1 MGDPKHNLENT
12 VESTWFDKFVKGAK
26 EIGRYLSFVAKLAL
40 PIPAAGYI
48 AGCGEDVPP
57 LTPFTG
63 SCDEI
68 ANAPRISRGD
78 IPRVFGSTSGRVEDR
93 LMTIEFFGREI
104 QVHELAA
111 RAFQCV
117 EEEILQ
123 NNCVDDERLKASHV
137 YAWRMVKGSW
147 KHRSQHSFGN
157 TVDMNGNDNPHCK
170 RGARWSGRCANPNP
184 YTYGVWERSNKKGRK
199 KLLGLMRDLNV
210 FEISNCAIRAF
221 EKYGFDWG
229 GLWEE
234 PDFMHFEWKKDP
246 RALVGGEGTFDYV
259 AKELTRRG
267 HLNCQKIKGIVG
279 EAIESHEHDA
289 SKPEGKPTFYGGIQI
304 TRYYTPRCSDM
315 SWRRFKAAVK
325 MNGTGFCDGRLYHY
339 RSIGNSLGT
348 STPLP
353 EKYSHGVTNCDT
365 DARPMRTIAVNN
377 VPGTR
382 CHIPY
387 GSRVYLDFG
396 EDNEWTGWFVAEDT
410 GGAFHG
416 KCKIDIYVGVGELAL
431 KKTKSLDRISRKDVN
446 AWVVKPE
453 SNALVRMLQEEED
466 STPAGKYEM
475 DGFFM
480 VVASVEEKKPG
491 KYKEKPKIRG
501 TEEEMD
507 AYFTI
512 LGAVEKG
519 K

>member
-1 MGDPKHNLENT
+1 MGGSEQNLENT
-12 VESTWFDKFVKGAK
+12 VESTWLDKFVKGVQK
-26 EIGRYLSFVAKLAL
+26 IGRNLSLIAKIAL
-40 PIPAAGYI
+40 PIPIAGYI

-78 IPRVFGSTSGRVEDR
+78 IPRVYGSSEGQVEDR
-93 LMTIEFFGREI
+93 LMTINFFGGDI
-104 QVHELAA
+104 KVHELAA

-117 EEEILQ
+117 EEEIMQ
-123 NNCVDDERLKASHV
+123 NNCADSDRLRPSHAF
-137 YAWRMVKGSW
+137 AWRFIEGTW
-147 KHRSQHSFGN
+147 QRSLHSYGIA
-157 TVDMNGNDNPHCK
+157 VDMDGRDNPHCK
-170 RGARWSGRCANPNP
+170 KGKRWSGPCSNANP
-184 YTYGVWERSNKKGRK
+184 YTWREWDMSNKKGRK
-199 KLLGLMRDLNV
+199 KLLGLMRDLRV
-210 FEISNCAIRAF
+210 FNISNCTIRAF
-221 EKYGFDWG
+221 EKYGFEWG

-234 PDFMHFEWKKDP
+234 ADFMHFSWKKDP
-246 RALVGGEGTFDYV
+246 RALVEGEGTFDYL
-259 AKELTRRG
+259 AKGLTKRG
-267 HLNCQKIKGIVG
+267 HLNCSKIKGIVG
-279 EAIESHEHDA
+279 GAIESHEHDA

-315 SWRRFKAAVK
+315 SWRRFKAAVE

-339 RSIGNSLGT
+339 RGIGNSLGT

-387 GSRVYLDFG
+387 GSKVYLDFG
-396 EDNEWTGWFVAEDT
+396 DDNEWTGWFVAEDT

-431 KKTKSLDRISRKDVN
+431 KKTKSLDRISRRDVN
-446 AWVVKPE
+446 AWVVPPE
-453 SNALVRMLQEEED
+453 QNALVSMLEEEED

-507 AYFTI
+507 AFFTL
-512 LGAVEKG
+512 LGAVEKSQ
-519 K
+519 